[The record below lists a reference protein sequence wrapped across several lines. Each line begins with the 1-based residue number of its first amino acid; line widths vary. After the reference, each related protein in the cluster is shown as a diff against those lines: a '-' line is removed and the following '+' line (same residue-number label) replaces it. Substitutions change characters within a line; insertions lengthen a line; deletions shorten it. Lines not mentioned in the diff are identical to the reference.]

1 MKAFTLAFTLVTV
14 LLASPVFG
22 QQPTDKPEIPPWD
35 GAIFANGVT
44 RVSTHVDIRWG
55 TLRFP
60 KGSLPVGLRTVLSI
74 SPFECTK

>member
-1 MKAFTLAFTLVTV
+1 MKAFTLAFALATV

-44 RVSTHVDIRWG
+44 HLSTHADTLWG
-55 TLRFP
+55 GCAWEAMLA
-60 KGSLPVGLRTVLSI
+60 I
-74 SPFECTK
+74 